1 MRSVAFILA
10 MSIIQPPAAAAA
22 SHATEIAV
30 TDGQQE
36 PATSSQNAASI
47 EEPPGPAKL
56 DLIRRYL
63 RATGMQRQIDTGS
76 FLERFALPGGPLT
89 EALASRG
96 DSVSIRDMFAIPIDA
111 LRRAYEPHRQV
122 WQEEYERHLNWEYTE
137 EELGQIVT
145 FLESD
150 AGQHYLEGDWRMRAY
165 VWTNTE
171 ELLEQIVRDA
181 EVILRS
187 QNQAD

>member
-1 MRSVAFILA
+1 MAAFIVALRL
-10 MSIIQPPAAAAA
+10 IQAPAAATA
-22 SHATEIAV
+22 SHAIEIAM
-30 TDGQQE
+30 TAGQQDTADS
-36 PATSSQNAASI
+36 PRNAASI
-47 EEPPGPAKL
+47 EEPPSPAKL

-63 RATGMQRQIDTGS
+63 QATGMQRQIDTGG

-96 DSVSIRDMFAIPIDA
+96 DSVSLRDMFAIPIEA

-165 VWTNTE
+165 VGTNTE

-181 EVILRS
+181 EAIVRS